1 MRIDPFIRAYALA
14 FKAQTQIQGGD
25 WITISVRILAAQ
37 FTARPLKLSV
47 AMLRHEKAFEHNLI
61 AIGRERPYA
70 KRALLHARAHLY
82 AAMLAE
88 PTLLPVYE
96 KAYPEGPPLEHS
108 KFLSNLERA
117 NAVAVNDN
125 RRIKYRRTKE
135 ELRQI
140 EPLIDAAIQHTK
152 HTRQEFERARRAFHI
167 AKAAH
172 EESLLVRRGYNEKA
186 RAAGA
191 LIVEK
196 KDAQAAHTHARTSN
210 RQAQLQLSVLK
221 QRQYRLRHVLQR
233 LRTQLI

>member
-1 MRIDPFIRAYALA
+1 MRIDPFIQAYALA

-25 WITISVRILAAQ
+25 WITISVRVLAAQ
-37 FTARPLKLSV
+37 FAAHPLKLSV

-61 AIGRERPYA
+61 AVGRERPHA

-140 EPLIDAAIQHTK
+140 EPLVDAAIQHTK
-152 HTRQEFERARRAFHI
+152 HTR
-167 AKAAH
+167 
-172 EESLLVRRGYNEKA
+172 
-186 RAAGA
+186 
-191 LIVEK
+191 
-196 KDAQAAHTHARTSN
+196 
-210 RQAQLQLSVLK
+210 
-221 QRQYRLRHVLQR
+221 
-233 LRTQLI
+233 